1 MEGLSRI
8 SDLVILNMV
17 TLVCCIPVITIG
29 AAMTGMH
36 YVLLKMARN
45 EEGYIVR
52 SYFKKLESNLAV
64 DVAIVGAGPSGLVAA
79 RDLARA
85 GLKVAMFES
94 KLAPGGGTGGG
105 GMLMNE
111 VVVQNDAAE
120 ILHEFGIA
128 TVPVNDTY
136 QTVDS
141 VEMASGLIF
150 GARKAGATIFNAV
163 KVEDIVIHDGVVCG
177 VVINWNPVAR
187 LEMHVDPI
195 VITSRALLDGTGHPS
210 EIINKAVNKAGV
222 KVDSP
227 TGGILGEK
235 PMWME
240 DGERTTVEN
249 TKRLYP
255 GLYASGMAA
264 NNVQGGFR
272 MGPIFGG
279 MFKSGRKIAKII
291 REDLGK

>member
-1 MEGLSRI
+1 MRQMEETI
-8 SDLVILNMV
+8 S
-17 TLVCCIPVITIG
+17 
-29 AAMTGMH
+29 AA
-36 YVLLKMARN
+36 
-45 EEGYIVR
+45 IVR
-52 SYFKKLESNLAV
+52 SYFKKLEANLSI

-79 RDLARA
+79 RDLALS
-85 GLKVAMFES
+85 GLKVAVFES
-94 KLAPGGGTGGG
+94 KLAPGGGTWGG

-111 VVVQNDAAE
+111 VVVQNDGAK
-120 ILHEFGIA
+120 ILHEFGIT
-128 TVPVNDTY
+128 TVPVNSSY
-136 QTVDS
+136 HTVDS

-150 GARKAGATIFNAV
+150 GARKAGAVIFNAV
-163 KVEDIVIHDGVVCG
+163 NVEDIVIHNGAVCG
-177 VVINWNPVAR
+177 VVINSNPVLR

-195 VITSRALLDGTGHPS
+195 VVMSRAVVDGTGHPS
-210 EIINKAVNKAGV
+210 EIIKKAVDKAGV
-222 KVDSP
+222 KIDSP

-279 MFKSGRKIAKII
+279 MFKSGRKIAEII
-291 REDLGK
+291 KKDLGV

>member
-1 MEGLSRI
+1 MDSKPVMEEVI
-8 SDLVILNMV
+8 S
-17 TLVCCIPVITIG
+17 G
-29 AAMTGMH
+29 A
-36 YVLLKMARN
+36 
-45 EEGYIVR
+45 IVR
-52 SYFKKLESNLAV
+52 SFFNKLQDNLAL

-79 RDLARA
+79 RDLALA
-85 GLKVAMFES
+85 GLKVAVFES
-94 KLAPGGGTGGG
+94 KLAPGGGTWGG
-105 GMLMNE
+105 GMLFNE
-111 VVVQNDAAE
+111 VTVQSDAAE
-120 ILHEFGIA
+120 ILHEFNITTKPFSG
-128 TVPVNDTY
+128 DY
-136 QTVDS
+136 HTVDS

-150 GARKAGATIFNAV
+150 GARKAGATIFNTV
-163 KVEDIVIHDGVVCG
+163 RVEDIVFHNGVVSG

-187 LEMHVDPI
+187 LEMHVDPL
-195 VITSRALLDGTGHPS
+195 VITTRALIDGTGHPS
-210 EIINKAVNKAGV
+210 EIVNKVVSKAGV
-222 KVDSP
+222 KIDSP

-279 MFKSGRKIAKII
+279 MLKSGRKVAKLILQ
-291 REDLGK
+291 DLQ

>member
-1 MEGLSRI
+1 MG
-8 SDLVILNMV
+8 
-17 TLVCCIPVITIG
+17 IT
-29 AAMTGMH
+29 
-36 YVLLKMARN
+36 
-45 EEGYIVR
+45 
-52 SYFKKLESNLAV
+52 
-64 DVAIVGAGPSGLVAA
+64 
-79 RDLARA
+79 
-85 GLKVAMFES
+85 
-94 KLAPGGGTGGG
+94 
-105 GMLMNE
+105 
-111 VVVQNDAAE
+111 
-120 ILHEFGIA
+120 
-128 TVPVNDTY
+128 TVPYDDKY
-136 QTVDS
+136 HTVDS

-150 GARKAGATIFNAV
+150 GARKAGAVIFNTV
-163 KVEDIVIHDGVVCG
+163 RVEDIVMHNGIVSG
-177 VVINWNPVAR
+177 VVINWNPVLR

-195 VITSRALLDGTGHPS
+195 VVTSRALIDGTGHPS

-240 DGERTTVEN
+240 DGERTTVDN

-279 MFKSGRKIAKII
+279 MLKSGRKIAEIV
-291 REDLGK
+291 RRDLGA

>member
-1 MEGLSRI
+1 MLGWM
-8 SDLVILNMV
+8 N
-17 TLVCCIPVITIG
+17 
-29 AAMTGMH
+29 H
-36 YVLLKMARN
+36 
-45 EEGYIVR
+45 
-52 SYFKKLESNLAV
+52 KLES
-64 DVAIVGAGPSGLVAA
+64 
-79 RDLARA
+79 
-85 GLKVAMFES
+85 
-94 KLAPGGGTGGG
+94 
-105 GMLMNE
+105 
-111 VVVQNDAAE
+111 
-120 ILHEFGIA
+120 
-128 TVPVNDTY
+128 
-136 QTVDS
+136 VDS

-150 GARKAGATIFNAV
+150 GARKAGAVIFNTV

-187 LEMHVDPI
+187 LDMHVDPI
-195 VITSRALLDGTGHPS
+195 VITTRALVDGTGHPS
-210 EIINKAVNKAGV
+210 EIIAKAVNKAGV
-222 KVDSP
+222 KIDSP

-291 REDLGK
+291 LEDLQK

>member
-1 MEGLSRI
+1 MLRRNPYDLNRVMPAEETEVKVMEETI
-8 SDLVILNMV
+8 S
-17 TLVCCIPVITIG
+17 G
-29 AAMTGMH
+29 A
-36 YVLLKMARN
+36 
-45 EEGYIVR
+45 IVR
-52 SYFKKLESNLAV
+52 SFFRKLESNLAV

-79 RDLARA
+79 RDLALA
-85 GLKVAMFES
+85 GRKVAVFES
-94 KLAPGGGTGGG
+94 KLAPGGGTWGG

-111 VVVQNDAAE
+111 VVVQSDAAE
-120 ILHEFGIA
+120 ILHELGVT
-128 TVPVNDTY
+128 TVPVDGDY
-136 QTVDS
+136 HTVDS

-163 KVEDIVIHDGVVCG
+163 KVEDIVMHDGVVSG
-177 VVINWNPVAR
+177 VVINWNPVLR

-195 VITSRALLDGTGHPS
+195 VVTTRALIDGTGHPS
-210 EIINKAVNKAGV
+210 EIINKAVAKAGV

-235 PMWME
+235 PMWMA

-279 MFKSGRKIAKII
+279 MLKSGRKIAQIVL
-291 REDLGK
+291 EDLAK

>member
-1 MEGLSRI
+1 MEVMEETI
-8 SDLVILNMV
+8 S
-17 TLVCCIPVITIG
+17 G
-29 AAMTGMH
+29 A
-36 YVLLKMARN
+36 
-45 EEGYIVR
+45 IVR
-52 SYFKKLESNLAV
+52 SYFKKLQDNLAV

-79 RDLARA
+79 RDLALA
-85 GLKVAMFES
+85 GLKVAVFES
-94 KLAPGGGTGGG
+94 KLAPGGGTWGG

-120 ILHEFGIA
+120 ILHEFGIT
-128 TVPVNDTY
+128 TVPVDSTY
-136 QTVDS
+136 HTVDS

-163 KVEDIVIHDGVVCG
+163 KVEDIVIHKGVVCG
-177 VVINWNPVAR
+177 VVINWNPVLR

-195 VITSRALLDGTGHPS
+195 VVTTRALIDGTGHPS

-222 KVDSP
+222 KIDSP

-272 MGPIFGG
+272 MGQIFGG
-279 MFKSGRKIAKII
+279 MFKSGRKVAQII
-291 REDLGK
+291 LKDLGK

>member
-1 MEGLSRI
+1 MQVMEETI
-8 SDLVILNMV
+8 S
-17 TLVCCIPVITIG
+17 G
-29 AAMTGMH
+29 A
-36 YVLLKMARN
+36 
-45 EEGYIVR
+45 IVR

-79 RDLARA
+79 RDLALK
-85 GLKVAMFES
+85 GYKVAMFES
-94 KLAPGGGTGGG
+94 KLAPGGGTWGG
-105 GMLMNE
+105 GMLFNE

-120 ILHEFGIA
+120 ILHEFGIT
-128 TVPVNDTY
+128 TVPVDNQY
-136 QTVDS
+136 HTVDS

-150 GARKAGATIFNAV
+150 GAKKAGVTIFNTV
-163 KVEDIVIHDGVVCG
+163 KVEDIVIHNGTVCG

-195 VITSRALLDGTGHPS
+195 VVTCRALIDGTGHPS

-222 KVDSP
+222 KIDSP

-279 MFKSGRKIAKII
+279 MFKSGRKIASII
-291 REDLGK
+291 DADLKA

>member
-1 MEGLSRI
+1 MSKNAVMEEVI
-8 SDLVILNMV
+8 S
-17 TLVCCIPVITIG
+17 G
-29 AAMTGMH
+29 A
-36 YVLLKMARN
+36 
-45 EEGYIVR
+45 IVR
-52 SYFKKLESNLAV
+52 SYFKKLEDNLAI

-79 RDLARA
+79 HDLAKA
-85 GLKVAMFES
+85 GFKTCVYES
-94 KLAPGGGTGGG
+94 KLAPGGGVWGG
-105 GMLMNE
+105 GMLFNE
-111 VVVQNDAAE
+111 VTVQDDAAE
-120 ILHEFGIA
+120 ILHEFGIT
-128 TVPVNDTY
+128 TVPYNDKY
-136 QTVDS
+136 HTVDS

-150 GARKAGATIFNAV
+150 GARKAGAVIFNTV
-163 KVEDIVIHDGVVCG
+163 KVEDIVMHEGVVSG

-195 VITSRALLDGTGHPS
+195 VVTTRALLDGTGHPS
-210 EIINKAVNKAGV
+210 EIVNKAVNKAGV

-279 MFKSGRKIAKII
+279 MLKSGRKIAEII
-291 REDLGK
+291 KKDLGL

>member
-1 MEGLSRI
+1 MSNNAVMEEVI
-8 SDLVILNMV
+8 S
-17 TLVCCIPVITIG
+17 G
-29 AAMTGMH
+29 A
-36 YVLLKMARN
+36 
-45 EEGYIVR
+45 IVR
-52 SYFKKLESNLAV
+52 SYFKKLEDNLAI

-79 RDLARA
+79 HDLAKA
-85 GLKVAMFES
+85 GLKTCVYES
-94 KLAPGGGTGGG
+94 KLAPGGGVWGG
-105 GMLMNE
+105 GMLFNE
-111 VVVQNDAAE
+111 VTVQDDAAE
-120 ILHEFGIA
+120 ILHEFDIT
-128 TVPVNDTY
+128 TVPYNDKY
-136 QTVDS
+136 HTVDS

-150 GARKAGATIFNAV
+150 GARKAGAVIFNTV
-163 KVEDIVIHDGVVCG
+163 KVEDIVMHEGVVSG

-195 VITSRALLDGTGHPS
+195 VVTTRALLDGTGHPS
-210 EIINKAVNKAGV
+210 EIVNKAVNKAGV

-279 MFKSGRKIAKII
+279 MLKSGRKIAEII
-291 REDLGK
+291 KKDLGL

>member
-1 MEGLSRI
+1 MAENAVMEEVI
-8 SDLVILNMV
+8 S
-17 TLVCCIPVITIG
+17 G
-29 AAMTGMH
+29 A
-36 YVLLKMARN
+36 
-45 EEGYIVR
+45 IVR
-52 SYFKKLESNLAV
+52 RYFEKLKSNLAV

-79 RDLARA
+79 RDLALA
-85 GLKVAMFES
+85 GYKVAVYES
-94 KLAPGGGTGGG
+94 KLAPGGGTWGG

-111 VVVQNDAAE
+111 VTVQADAAE
-120 ILHEFGIA
+120 ILHEFGIT
-128 TVPVNDTY
+128 TVPY
-136 QTVDS
+136 EGPYHTVDS
-141 VEMASGLIF
+141 VELASGLIF
-150 GARKAGATIFNAV
+150 GARKAGATIFNTV
-163 KVEDIVIHDGVVCG
+163 RVEDIVIHDGVVCG

-195 VITSRALLDGTGHPS
+195 VVTARAVLDGTGHPS
-210 EIINKAVNKAGV
+210 EIINKAVHKAGV
-222 KVDSP
+222 KIDSPTGGILGEKPMWMEDGVDSP

-240 DGERTTVEN
+240 DGERTTVLN

-279 MFKSGRKIAKII
+279 MFKSGRLVAKII
-291 REDLGK
+291 AEDLGAK

>member
-1 MEGLSRI
+1 MKQMEEVI
-8 SDLVILNMV
+8 S
-17 TLVCCIPVITIG
+17 
-29 AAMTGMH
+29 AA
-36 YVLLKMARN
+36 
-45 EEGYIVR
+45 IVR
-52 SYFKKLESNLAV
+52 SYFKKLESHLAV

-79 RDLARA
+79 RDLALA
-85 GLKVAMFES
+85 GLKVAIFES
-94 KLAPGGGTGGG
+94 KLAPGGGTWGG

-111 VVVQNDAAE
+111 VVVQGDAAE

-128 TVPVNDTY
+128 TVSVGSSY
-136 QTVDS
+136 HTVDS

-150 GARKAGATIFNAV
+150 GARKAGAIIFNAV
-163 KVEDIVIHDGVVCG
+163 NVEDIVIHNGVVCG
-177 VVINWNPVAR
+177 VVINSNPVVR

-195 VITSRALLDGTGHPS
+195 VVMARAVIDGTGHPS
-210 EIINKAVNKAGV
+210 EIVKKAVNKAGV
-222 KVDSP
+222 KIDSP
-227 TGGILGEK
+227 TGSILGEK

-272 MGPIFGG
+272 MGPICGG
-279 MFKSGRKIAKII
+279 MFKSGRKLASII
-291 REDLGK
+291 IKDLNE